1 MVTDQT
7 LPVRFLSNMEV
18 IPTMNAGKINLN
30 LGVQLKLTLMED
42 ILVVN
47 GETVEKMALSKE
59 RSISLFSVDILALL
73 HPPIKIIKIH
83 YYF

>member
-1 MVTDQT
+1 M
-7 LPVRFLSNMEV
+7 RFLSNMEV

-59 RSISLFSVDILALL
+59 RSTSLFSLDFLAFLHLL
-73 HPPIKIIKIH
+73 IKIIRIH